1 MGAISLPSENGKRE
15 RRYLKAATR
24 EEAIARV
31 DYFLRNSVRGNIVG
45 TDALTVSDYLIHW
58 MRSDLPGTVS
68 LRTEEIYANLSR
80 LYISP
85 SIGHIRLQ
93 KLQPAD
99 VTLMLA
105 ELNRRGISS
114 STRRMVRATLHRAL
128 RVAQYNGLLNRNVV
142 ALSIQPRSTFHEQ
155 RSMTRTQA
163 IRFTTAARNSRLE
176 LALVL
181 ALSLGLRRGEI
192 LGLAWSDIE
201 IIDGMAMLKVHQQL
215 VRDSS
220 GLHLSEL
227 KTRRSNRRLLLSPR
241 IIGLLLH
248 HRKEQLAEAAQYTQA
263 TAFSGLLFTTTVGTP
278 IDVSTLTKE
287 VSAVSMAAGLGHW
300 SPHELRHTCASLL
313 LASGVSIDEV
323 SHHLGHSST
332 GITSLFYSHSLIESK
347 VRTTG
352 AMEQILSAHA
362 SGEVSDVMTKTSL
375 NYSPAHVKPAT
386 YRGCIF
392 ESDEGPKLGT
402 SSS

>member
-1 MGAISLPSENGKRE
+1 MGAISLPSVNGKRG
-15 RRYLKAATR
+15 RCYLKAASR
-24 EEAIARV
+24 EEAVARV
-31 DYFLRNSVRGNIVG
+31 DYFLRNSVKGNLVG
-45 TDALTVSDYLIHW
+45 TERLSVADYLNHW
-58 MRSDLPGTVS
+58 LRSDLPGTVS
-68 LRTEEIYANLSR
+68 LRTEEIYSNLVR
-80 LYISP
+80 LYIGP

-105 ELNRRGISS
+105 ELNQRGISS

-142 ALSIQPRSTFHEQ
+142 ALSLQSRSDFHEQ
-155 RSMTRTQA
+155 RSMTRSQA
-163 IRFTTAARNSRLE
+163 IKFTTAAQNSKLE

-192 LGLAWSDIE
+192 LGLAWSDVE
-201 IIDGMAMLKVHQQL
+201 IVNGMAMLKVHQQL

-227 KTRRSNRRLLLSPR
+227 KTRRSNRKLLLSPR
-241 IIGLLLH
+241 IVGIMLR
-248 HRKEQLAEAAQYTQA
+248 HRNEQLAEAARCPQV
-263 TAFSGLLFTTTVGTP
+263 TALLGLVFTTAAGTP

-287 VSAVSMAAGLGHW
+287 VSSVSMDAGLGRW

-332 GITSLFYSHSLIESK
+332 AITSLFYSHSLIESK
-347 VRTTG
+347 VRTTR
-352 AMEQILSAHA
+352 AMEQILDPHS
-362 SGEVSDVMTKTSL
+362 S
-375 NYSPAHVKPAT
+375 
-386 YRGCIF
+386 RGI
-392 ESDEGPKLGT
+392 T
-402 SSS
+402 TQV

>member
-1 MGAISLPSENGKRE
+1 MSRYVEPDQENSALTKRRTKGTGSIYEQHDHWMGAISVSSKNGKRE
-15 RRYLKAATR
+15 RLYLKAATR
-24 EEAIARV
+24 EEAIDRV
-31 DYFLRNSVRGNIVG
+31 DYVLRNSVRSGVVG
-45 TDALTVSDYLIHW
+45 TDTLTVTDYLNHW
-58 MRSDLPGTVS
+58 IRSDLPGTVS
-68 LRTEEIYANLSR
+68 LRTEEIYSNLVR

-85 SIGHIRLQ
+85 SIGQIRLQ

-99 VTLMLA
+99 VTLMLV
-105 ELNRRGISS
+105 ELSRRGISS

-142 ALSIQPRSTFHEQ
+142 ALSIQPRSSFHEQ

-163 IRFTTAARNSRLE
+163 IRFTIAAQNSKLE

-192 LGLAWSDIE
+192 LGLAWSDVE
-201 IIDGMAMLKVHQQL
+201 IVDGIAMLKIHQQL

-227 KTRRSNRRLLLSPR
+227 KTRRSNRKLLLSPR

-248 HRKEQLAEAAQYTQA
+248 HRDEKLVEAARYPQVA
-263 TAFSGLLFTTTVGTP
+263 APSGLVFTTTVGTP

-287 VSAVSMAAGLGHW
+287 VALVSMDAGLGRW

-313 LASGVSIDEV
+313 LAPINRPILPGLPVTRV
-323 SHHLGHSST
+323 RCW
-332 GITSLFYSHSLIESK
+332 LFFFL
-347 VRTTG
+347 T
-352 AMEQILSAHA
+352 MLQ
-362 SGEVSDVMTKTSL
+362 
-375 NYSPAHVKPAT
+375 
-386 YRGCIF
+386 
-392 ESDEGPKLGT
+392 
-402 SSS
+402 

>member
-1 MGAISLPSENGKRE
+1 MTNRRIKGTGSIYEQNGHWMEAISLPSENGKRE

-31 DYFLRNSVRGNIVG
+31 DFFLRNSVRSNVVG
-45 TDALTVSDYLIHW
+45 TDALTVADYLNHW

-68 LRTEEIYANLSR
+68 LRTEEIYANLVR
-80 LYISP
+80 LYISR

-128 RVAQYNGLLNRNVV
+128 RVAQYNGLLHRNVV
-142 ALSIQPRSTFHEQ
+142 ALSIQPRSSFHEQ
-155 RSMTRTQA
+155 RSMTRNQA
-163 IRFTTAARNSRLE
+163 IRFTTAAQNSKLE

-192 LGLAWSDIE
+192 LGIAWSDVQ
-201 IIDGMAMLKVHQQL
+201 IIDGRAMLKVHQQL

-227 KTRRSNRRLLLSPR
+227 KTRRSNRKLLLSPR
-241 IIGLLLH
+241 IVGIMLR
-248 HRKEQLAEAAQYTQA
+248 HRNEQLVEEARFPPI
-263 TAFSGLLFTTTVGTP
+263 TALSGLVFTTTAGTP

-287 VSAVSMAAGLGHW
+287 VAAVSMDAGLGRW

-313 LASGVSIDEV
+313 LASEVSIDEV

-332 GITSLFYSHSLIESK
+332 AITSLFYSHSLIESK
-347 VRTTG
+347 VRTAR
-352 AMEQILSAHA
+352 AMEQILDPHS
-362 SGEVSDVMTKTSL
+362 SRGNST
-375 NYSPAHVKPAT
+375 HV
-386 YRGCIF
+386 
-392 ESDEGPKLGT
+392 
-402 SSS
+402 

>member
-1 MGAISLPSENGKRE
+1 VVIRRTKGTGSIYEQNGHWMGAISLPSVNGKRE
-15 RRYLKAATR
+15 RCYLKAATR
-24 EEAIARV
+24 EEAVARV
-31 DYFLRNSVRGNIVG
+31 DYFLRNSVKDNLVG
-45 TDALTVSDYLIHW
+45 MERLSVADYLNHW
-58 MRSDLPGTVS
+58 LRSDLPGTVS
-68 LRTEEIYANLSR
+68 LRTEEIYANLIR

-105 ELNRRGISS
+105 ELNQRSISS

-142 ALSIQPRSTFHEQ
+142 ALSLQPRSDFHEQ
-155 RSMTRTQA
+155 RSMTRSQA
-163 IRFTTAARNSRLE
+163 IKFTAAAQNSKLE

-192 LGLAWSDIE
+192 LGLAWSDVE
-201 IIDGMAMLKVHQQL
+201 IVNGMAMLKVHQQL

-227 KTRRSNRRLLLSPR
+227 KTRRSNRKLLLSPR
-241 IIGLLLH
+241 IVGLLLH
-248 HRKEQLAEAAQYTQA
+248 HRNEQLAEAAQYPQV
-263 TAFSGLLFTTTVGTP
+263 TAPPGLVFTTTAGTP

-287 VSAVSMAAGLGHW
+287 VSSVSVNAGLGRW

-332 GITSLFYSHSLIESK
+332 AITSLFYSHPLIESK
-347 VRTTG
+347 MRTTR
-352 AMEQILSAHA
+352 AMEQILDPHS
-362 SGEVSDVMTKTSL
+362 S
-375 NYSPAHVKPAT
+375 
-386 YRGCIF
+386 RGNWAQV
-392 ESDEGPKLGT
+392 
-402 SSS
+402 

>member
-1 MGAISLPSENGKRE
+1 MTKRRTKGTGSIYEQHGHWMGAISLPSKNGKRE
-15 RRYLKAATR
+15 RLYLKAATR
-24 EEAIARV
+24 EEVV
-31 DYFLRNSVRGNIVG
+31 DRMGYVLRNSVVGSVVG
-45 TDALTVSDYLIHW
+45 TDTLTVADYLNHW
-58 MRSDLPGTVS
+58 TRSDLPGTVS
-68 LRTEEIYANLSR
+68 LRTEEIYANLVR

-85 SIGHIRLQ
+85 IIGQIRLQ

-99 VTLMLA
+99 VTLMLV
-105 ELNRRGISS
+105 ELSRRGISS

-142 ALSIQPRSTFHEQ
+142 ALSIQPRSSFHEQ

-163 IRFTTAARNSRLE
+163 IRFTTAAQNSKLE

-192 LGLAWSDIE
+192 LGLTWSDVKIV
-201 IIDGMAMLKVHQQL
+201 DGVAMLKIHQQL

-227 KTRRSNRRLLLSPR
+227 KTRRSNRQLLLSPR

-248 HRKEQLAEAAQYTQA
+248 HRDEQLVEAARYPQVVA
-263 TAFSGLLFTTTVGTP
+263 PSGFVFTTSAGTP

-287 VSAVSMAAGLGHW
+287 VATVSMDAGLGRW
-300 SPHELRHTCASLL
+300 SPHELRHTCTSLL
-313 LASGVSIDEV
+313 LAAGVSIDEV

-332 GITSLFYSHSLIESK
+332 AITSLFYSHSLIESK
-347 VRTTG
+347 VRTAR
-352 AMEQILSAHA
+352 AMEQILDPH
-362 SGEVSDVMTKTSL
+362 SDGGVPIPMS
-375 NYSPAHVKPAT
+375 
-386 YRGCIF
+386 
-392 ESDEGPKLGT
+392 
-402 SSS
+402 